1 MIKSGF
7 KIPVLLVIFVGLVT
21 VLGAC
26 APVYAPGVGPGE
38 VTSLPG
44 FAPNEGI
51 TPSNESTGRITVPEM
66 VPDDSIVPE
75 SIPSEG
81 LIEESIVP
89 EAVAVTPA
97 IQIGSANLVDGNL
110 VVEAKISGF
119 ILDPEAIGKAK
130 VEGRGHWHLYI
141 DGELAGFTAADTI
154 TVSRNKLAEW
164 SGGIREVKIE
174 LHNNDHSLVSESAWA
189 NTKIDFGASIKA
201 PDVGRDFMI
210 GGGYNY

>member
-1 MIKSGF
+1 MIKSDF
-7 KIPVLLVIFVGLVT
+7 KIPVLLAIFVGLVT
-21 VLGAC
+21 ILGAC

-51 TPSNESTGRITVPEM
+51 TPSEELTERITVPEM
-66 VPDDSIVPE
+66 VPDDSIVLE
-75 SIPSEG
+75 IVPSEG
-81 LIEESIVP
+81 LMGEVLVP
-89 EAVAVTPA
+89 EVISIAPA
-97 IQIGSANLVDGNL
+97 IQLGSADIVNGDL

-119 ILDPEAIGKAK
+119 ILDQEAIGKAK

-141 DGELAGFTAADTI
+141 DDKLAGFTAADTI
-154 TVSRNKLAEW
+154 TVSQDKLAEFS
-164 SGGIREVKIE
+164 SGIHEIKIE
-174 LHNNDHSLVSESAWA
+174 LHNNDHSLVSETAWA

-210 GGGYNY
+210 GGGYY